1 MSVTNVRVMGQRA
14 RVGAIPYNGL
24 QGRLE
29 TDFHVQ
35 WVGTLEVDDDLGVS
49 DDEVVEQGEGVFVDR
64 VGSIFLWHK
73 KTRPHRFLWTCV

>member
-1 MSVTNVRVMGQRA
+1 MGQRA
-14 RVGAIPYNGL
+14 RVSAIPYDGP

-35 WVGTLEVDDDLGVS
+35 WVGTLEADDDLGVS
-49 DDEVVEQGEGVFVDR
+49 DDEVAEQGEGVFVDD

-73 KTRPHRFLWTCV
+73 KTRPRMFLCTCV